1 MNDFKRIEN
10 FIKKVPKS
18 ELHLHIEG
26 SLEPELMFKLS
37 KRNKVEIPFKS
48 IEEIKSAYNFSNLDS
63 FLKIYYEGSNVLISE
78 EDFFDLTWEYILR
91 CKQDNIVHAEIF
103 FDPQSH
109 TERGIEFN
117 TVLSGIHKAL
127 EKANSELGIT
137 SKIIMCFLRHLDEEP
152 CFQVLKEATK
162 HKDKIIGV
170 GLDSSEKGNPPQK
183 FKNLFEAAIKEG
195 FLTVAHAGE
204 EGPPEYI
211 WDSLNLLKANSE
223 FNITSKI
230 IMCFLRHLEE
240 EPCFE
245 ILNQAAKHKDKII
258 AVGLDSSEKGNPPQK
273 FKNLFEKAIQEGFL
287 TVAHAG
293 EEGPPEY
300 IWDSLKL
307 LKVKRIDHGVQC
319 LKDSKL
325 VDLLKKNQTPLTV
338 CPLSNIKLCVFDR
351 LENHN
356 LKKMLDRGLRV
367 MVNSDDPAYF
377 GGYLNTNLVETSK
390 ALNLSLEDVKVLIKN
405 SFKSSFLDENSKKTW
420 LSKI

>member
-91 CKQDNIVHAEIF
+91 CKQDNIVHTEIF

-127 EKANSELGIT
+127 EKANFELGIT
-137 SKIIMCFLRHLDEEP
+137 SKIIMCFLRHLDEKP

-183 FKNLFEAAIKEG
+183 FKNLFGAAIKEG

-211 WDSLNLLKANSE
+211 WDSLNLLK
-223 FNITSKI
+223 
-230 IMCFLRHLEE
+230 
-240 EPCFE
+240 
-245 ILNQAAKHKDKII
+245 
-258 AVGLDSSEKGNPPQK
+258 
-273 FKNLFEKAIQEGFL
+273 
-287 TVAHAG
+287 
-293 EEGPPEY
+293 
-300 IWDSLKL
+300 
-307 LKVKRIDHGVQC
+307 VKRIDHGVQC
-319 LKDSKL
+319 LKDEKL
-325 VDLLKKNQTPLTV
+325 VEILKEKNIPLTV
-338 CPLSNIKLCVFDR
+338 CPLSNIKLCVFDK

-356 LKKMLDRGLRV
+356 LKKMLDKGLRV

-377 GGYLNTNLVETSK
+377 GGYLNANLIETSK
-390 ALNLSLEDVKVLIKN
+390 ALNLSLDDVKILIQN
-405 SFKSSFLDENSKKTW
+405 SFKSSFLDDKIKNSW
-420 LSKI
+420 LNKI